1 MKRKIPVGILG
12 ATGMVGQNYLLLL
25 QDHPLFEVTFLAA
38 SERSAGRSYESAVT
52 GRWRM
57 GEPIPEGIRS
67 LKVHTIG
74 DDSAPYGE
82 CALLFSA
89 FSANKDE
96 TRRIERGYAAAGVPL
111 VSNNS
116 AHRLTDNVPIIMP
129 EVNPGHL
136 AVIGEQRKREGWER
150 GFIVTKPNC
159 GIQSY
164 VLPIH
169 ALKSAGYVIKEI
181 ITTNLQALSGAGYP
195 GQSALD
201 VIDNMVPLPSEEEKA
216 FREPQKIFGTLK
228 DGRILPEDDLRIS
241 SSCLRV
247 PVVHGHTSCVWFAV
261 EGDQPSLEELEEAL
275 CHFRGEPQELLLP
288 SAPHPVIRFTRDNRR
303 PQARLDRDRGKRM
316 AVTLG
321 GLQKCPVLGYRFT
334 ALSHNTVRGAAG
346 GAILTAELLEAK
358 GFLDMDKKIL

>member
-38 SERSAGRSYESAVT
+38 SERSANRSYESAVS

-57 GEPIPEGIRS
+57 AEPIPETAGP
-67 LKVHTIG
+67 LEVHTIG
-74 DDSAPYGE
+74 DESAPFRE

-89 FSANKDE
+89 FNADMEE
-96 TRRIERGYAAAGVPL
+96 TRRIERRYAAAGVPL

-116 AHRLTDNVPIIMP
+116 AHRLVDSVPILMP

-136 AVIGEQRKREGWER
+136 AVIGDQRKREGWDR

-164 VLPIH
+164 VLPVH
-169 ALKSAGYVIKEI
+169 ALRSAGYAIREI

-201 VIDNMVPLPSEEEKA
+201 VIDNMVPLPSEEEKS
-216 FREPQKIFGTLK
+216 FTEPQKIFGTLR
-228 DGRILPEDDLRIS
+228 DGRIIPEDNLRIS

-261 EGDQPSLEELEEAL
+261 EGDQPSLEDLETAL
-275 CHFRGEPQELLLP
+275 RQFRGEPQERGLP
-288 SAPHPVIRFTRDNRR
+288 SAPQPVLRFSRDRTR
-303 PQARLDRDRGKRM
+303 PQPRLDRDRGKGM
-316 AVTLG
+316 AVTVG
-321 GLQKCPVLGYRFT
+321 GLQKSPVLGYRFT

-358 GFLDMDKKIL
+358 GFLDSGK